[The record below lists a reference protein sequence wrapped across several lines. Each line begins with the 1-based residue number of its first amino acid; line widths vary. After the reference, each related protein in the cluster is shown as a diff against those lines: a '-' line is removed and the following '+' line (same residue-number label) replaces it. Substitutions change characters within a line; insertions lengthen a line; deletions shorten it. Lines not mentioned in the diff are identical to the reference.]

1 MTDYAAA
8 KRSIQYRNPRSP
20 VVKSVRDLVPA
31 DLEELR
37 KPTTKY
43 QVMKLR
49 DSHHMVARYL
59 ALGKTNK
66 ETAELTGYSQQRIV
80 ILKQDPSFI
89 ELITRYRAEV
99 HENWREHVDAL
110 AEIATSNMLKAER
123 HIADQ
128 LDAADELGSVI
139 PLRDLSRITADR
151 MDRFGYGK
159 HTTST
164 NINVGFAARL
174 ERAIQRSR
182 QIEDPSE

>member
-1 MTDYAAA
+1 
-8 KRSIQYRNPRSP
+8 
-20 VVKSVRDLVPA
+20 
-31 DLEELR
+31 
-37 KPTTKY
+37 
-43 QVMKLR
+43 
-49 DSHHMVARYL
+49 
-59 ALGKTNK
+59 
-66 ETAELTGYSQQRIV
+66 
-80 ILKQDPSFI
+80 
-89 ELITRYRAEV
+89 
-99 HENWREHVDAL
+99 
-110 AEIATSNMLKAER
+110 MLKAER